1 MRRAAETSNVAAALC
16 ALVAV
21 SALAIGCGGTN
32 TSTPHAC
39 LSGPGAY
46 LRGLR
51 AAPGNVTLR
60 DGTPI
65 SGCLVPGQK
74 AGELATVGSSMLSAV
89 TTLNAQARRQPGG
102 SANLRLGYLI
112 GAAKRGAEGSEGIHS
127 ELLRRLTAAAAYSPR
142 TAILS
147 PEFEATY
154 REGFAAGHARG

>member
-1 MRRAAETSNVAAALC
+1 MVTARRTAATC
-16 ALVAV
+16 ALLAVVAV
-21 SALAIGCGGTN
+21 AGGCGGTD
-32 TSTPHAC
+32 TSTPQAC

-46 LRGLR
+46 LRALR
-51 AAPGNVTLR
+51 AAPGMATLS

-74 AGELATVGSSMLSAV
+74 PGELAAVGTAMLGAA
-89 TTLNAQARRQPGG
+89 TTLNAEARRQPGG
-102 SANLRLGYLI
+102 AANLRLGYLL

-127 ELLRRLTAAAAYSPR
+127 ELVRRLSSAAAYSPR